1 MSRSTQIPRQSLT
14 RQEYLPRITC
24 PILTIQGLDDE
35 YGTMAQAQAIARQSG
50 GPVEIL
56 PLAECRHSPQR
67 DQPETVLAAIARFVK
82 QIGGNKLVGQ
92 GV

>member
-1 MSRSTQIPRQSLT
+1 
-14 RQEYLPRITC
+14 
-24 PILTIQGLDDE
+24 
-35 YGTMAQAQAIARQSG
+35 MAQVQAIARQSR

-67 DQPETVLAAIARFVK
+67 DQAEAVVAAIAGFVDR
-82 QIGGNKLVGQ
+82 IAGNKLVGD

>member
-1 MSRSTQIPRQSLT
+1 
-14 RQEYLPRITC
+14 
-24 PILTIQGLDDE
+24 
-35 YGTMAQAQAIARQSG
+35 MAQVQTIARQSG

-67 DQPETVLAAIARFVK
+67 DQAEAVLEAIARFVRG
-82 QIGGNKLVGQ
+82 IAGNKSVEH